1 MTRAELLAF
10 VTEVERDPD
19 LAARLARVLAPHVFR
34 AGASAAQTTAYST
47 RAGGA
52 PPGYSRDGWR
62 ALARKIGHK
71 RGRYWYVTQAELDA
85 FERSPK
91 PANDSP
97 TTSAWTPAH
106 AARALALRPAGG
118 AR

>member
-1 MTRAELLAF
+1 MSARAELLAF

-19 LAARLARVLAPHVFR
+19 LAARLARVVAPHVFR
-34 AGASAAQTTAYST
+34 AGASAAQTTAYP
-47 RAGGA
+47 RAPEVPRREFA
-52 PPGYSRDGWR
+52 RR
-62 ALARKIGHK
+62 LARP
-71 RGRYWYVTQAELDA
+71 RTQDRPQARTLLVRTQAELDA